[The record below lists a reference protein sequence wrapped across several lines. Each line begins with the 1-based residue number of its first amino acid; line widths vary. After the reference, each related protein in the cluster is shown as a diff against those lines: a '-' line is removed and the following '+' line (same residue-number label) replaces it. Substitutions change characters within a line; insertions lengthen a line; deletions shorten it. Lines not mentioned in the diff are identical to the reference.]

1 LLVPAVAAGEPGNS
15 KTDGQMV
22 LINLPLQIEDA
33 IVSAIAGSGDNEDGA
48 EEIRNSPAIIRGEE
62 SSKLTVSQHNSG
74 EDIGYVG
81 AGLLGAAIG
90 AGLGAAW
97 GGTGSNYGSNYY
109 QQGIVNLCRF

>member
-1 LLVPAVAAGEPGNS
+1 MLVPAVAAGEPGN

-62 SSKLTVSQHNSG
+62 SSKLTAAPDSSG

-90 AGLGAAW
+90 VGLGAAW